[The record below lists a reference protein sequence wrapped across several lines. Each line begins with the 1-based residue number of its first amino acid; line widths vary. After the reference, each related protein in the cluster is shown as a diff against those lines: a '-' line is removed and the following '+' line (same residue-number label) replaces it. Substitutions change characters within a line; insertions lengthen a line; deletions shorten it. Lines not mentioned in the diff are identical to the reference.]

1 MVIMSLSK
9 KIYIDLLIEGN
20 NNIIPVYDSE
30 KAVVEFGGGLP

>member
-9 KIYIDLLIEGN
+9 NNIDLLIEGN
-20 NNIIPVYDSE
+20 IPVYDSE